1 MAIESGLAYW
11 ASVRNPNLK
20 YEPVYTVDLV
30 VDEEVASKY
39 ESRGFKVKTLVVN
52 DEVVGKALVIKRKVN
67 GPNGM
72 VRKPPKLVDAQKSLI
87 EDDVLVGNGS
97 EVKVQFNEWEVDN
110 KYGKFK
116 GLDFQAMQVLNLVSY
131 KAGDG
136 DEFEAVTSDSEDF

>member
-20 YEPVYTVDLV
+20 FEPVYTVDLV
-30 VDEEVASKY
+30 VDEEVAAKY
-39 ESRGFKVKTLVVN
+39 EGRGFKVKTLVVN

-72 VRKPPKLVDAQKSLI
+72 VRKPPKLVDQNKNSLD
-87 EDDVLVGNGS
+87 DDVLVGNGS
-97 EVKVQFNEWEVDN
+97 KVRVQFNEWEVDN
-110 KYGKFK
+110 KYGTFK
-116 GLDFQAMQVLNLVSY
+116 GLDFQGMQVVDLISY

-136 DEFEAVTSDSEDF
+136 DEFEAVDSEEF